1 MAQNNTPDAADTA
14 ENLKRSSEA
23 AYNALQ
29 KLGSTKNLSATEK
42 LLNNIS
48 DKFSEILKSCFSFSS
63 IVKYASNMLSVMK
76 EYDSALSSI
85 SYSMDISKKGLD
97 GMSESALKLAQNLK
111 TSINSAMSAV
121 KIYAG
126 MKSSPDDIEELSKP
140 AIIMSNLTGSDVG
153 TASKRLQ
160 TAVRQFGLLEEN
172 SMHIADVYDY
182 VGSRMAVSYSEG
194 IESIAQA
201 AQAAGDIASAA
212 GLSFEQLAA
221 VSAKTMEQTQQDG
234 LRTGT
239 TLSTI
244 FSRLSETASIEA
256 GIDSAALD
264 KAASALKDIGIETA
278 DASGGY
284 KKLDD
289 IMTELAEKWDT
300 LTDAQ
305 KSNLSYQIAATS
317 QSSILQAVLQNWTSA
332 MGLAAEATRT
342 GGNALSNHEKYI
354 ESYSGKLQGLSTAT
368 QAFSIHFLDDDSFKL
383 LIENITV
390 IIRLFDKLTQT
401 IGSIPVLSGVIGSI
415 GLGKTNL
422 D

>member
-1 MAQNNTPDAADTA
+1 MAQNNTPDAAETA
-14 ENLKRSSEA
+14 ENLKKSSEA
-23 AYNALQ
+23 AYKALQ

-48 DKFSEILKSCFSFSS
+48 EKFSEILKSCFSFSS
-63 IVKYASNMLSVMK
+63 VVKYASNMLSVMK

-97 GMSESALKLAQNLK
+97 GMGESALKLAQNLK

-126 MKSSPDDIEELSKP
+126 MSSSPDDIEELSKP

-153 TASKRLQ
+153 TASKLLQ
-160 TAVRQFGLLEEN
+160 SAVRQFGLLEEN

-194 IESIAQA
+194 IENIAQA

-239 TLSTI
+239 ILGTI

-256 GIDSAALD
+256 DIDSAALD
-264 KAASALKDIGIETA
+264 KAASALKDIGVETA

-342 GGNALSNHEKYI
+342 EGNAMDNYGKYMS
-354 ESYSGKLQGLSTAT
+354 SYTGKLQGLSTAMQT
-368 QAFSIHFLDDDSFKL
+368 FAIHFLDSDSFKI
-383 LIENITV
+383 LIDTATTLVNI
-390 IIRLFDKLTQT
+390 LDKLVDTL
-401 IGSIPVLSGVIGSI
+401 GALPVSGAA
-415 GLGKTNL
+415 LGITAFVKSFA
-422 D
+422 